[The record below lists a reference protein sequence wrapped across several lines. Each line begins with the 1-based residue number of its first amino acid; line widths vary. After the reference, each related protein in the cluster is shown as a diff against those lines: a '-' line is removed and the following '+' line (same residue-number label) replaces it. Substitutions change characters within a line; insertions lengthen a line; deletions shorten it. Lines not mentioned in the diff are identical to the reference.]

1 MLSIKKMKFTK
12 KVNIGI
18 FSSIAVILLF
28 LFSIQNFPSSQI
40 SMNKKYSSFISKK
53 TLSPINL
60 NFIAKIE
67 GKTKLDHDCFTFF
80 LSNKYSA
87 TTYSCTHT
95 FINTMRKLEGSV
107 DGQDYVELKS
117 NGLMLKAVV
126 KSENDK
132 ANFSLIFTEKF
143 INQFVDVGFDYNSY
157 SNETYYIPI
166 VVENNFVYLYS
177 INLDKTNAII
187 NFSELPNN
195 CEILAGSPIFTISPE
210 GNIGIKAMVSE
221 HHSCKLKNY
230 ISVIL
235 AKEMGKE
242 IDYITKC
249 VGFYRNLP
257 GYRDNLEKC
266 YFMHYP

>member
-1 MLSIKKMKFTK
+1 MLSFKKTIFTK

-18 FSSIAVILLF
+18 FSLFAVILLV
-28 LFSIQNFPSSQI
+28 LFSFQNFSSYQNNM
-40 SMNKKYSSFISKK
+40 SQKYSSFISKK
-53 TLSPINL
+53 SISPINL

-67 GKTKLDHDCFTFF
+67 GKTKLDNDCFTFF
-80 LSNKYSA
+80 LSNKYSV

-107 DGQDYVELKS
+107 DDQDYVELRS

-126 KSENDK
+126 KSDNDK

-143 INQFVDVGFDYNSY
+143 INQFVEVGFDYNSK
-157 SNETYYIPI
+157 SSDTYFIPI
-166 VVENNFVYLYS
+166 VVENKYVYLYS

-195 CEILAGSPIFTISPE
+195 CEILAGSPIFTISPA
-210 GNIGIKAMVSE
+210 GDIGIKAMVSE
-221 HHSCKLKNY
+221 HHSCKQKNY
-230 ISVIL
+230 ISVTL

-257 GYRDNLEKC
+257 GYSDNLEKC
-266 YFMHYP
+266 YFTHYP